1 MAHEMQFYID
11 GEWVEP
17 AVAHPLD
24 VIDPST
30 EEAYAKISLGGKA
43 DVDLAVAAA
52 RRAFESF
59 SQTTK
64 AERVDLLKRILAA
77 FQARYKDIADAISKE
92 MGAPTKLAMQAQA
105 GMGVGHISKMIEVL
119 ENFEFEHLEG
129 TTLIAKEP
137 IGVVGMITP
146 WNWPINQIT
155 CKVCPAIA
163 AGCTM
168 VLKPSEIAPM
178 DAIIFAEIMH
188 DAGVP
193 KGVFNLVNG
202 DGPGVG
208 TALSEHP
215 DIDMISFTG
224 SARAGVLIAK
234 AAADTIKRVH
244 QELGGKSAN
253 ILLDDV
259 DIDAAVTRGV
269 LNCFSNS
276 GQSCNA
282 PTRMFVPEQANGK
295 AIDAARL
302 AAESIKVGPPTAEGT
317 QMGPVVSEVQFKKI
331 QDLIQAGIDEGA
343 TLVAGG
349 TGRPEGLN
357 RGYYVRPTVF
367 ADVTPDMRIARE
379 EIFGPVLSI
388 LKYRSDDEV
397 VAEANNTVY
406 GLASYI
412 QSGNPKRAQAM
423 AKKMRS
429 GNVYINYAG
438 GDMGAP
444 FGGYKQSGNGREW
457 GKWGLEEFLE
467 IKGIVGYETA

>member
-1 MAHEMQFYID
+1 
-11 GEWVEP
+11 
-17 AVAHPLD
+17 
-24 VIDPST
+24 
-30 EEAYAKISLGGKA
+30 
-43 DVDLAVAAA
+43 
-52 RRAFESF
+52 
-59 SQTTK
+59 
-64 AERVDLLKRILAA
+64 
-77 FQARYKDIADAISKE
+77 
-92 MGAPTKLAMQAQA
+92 
-105 GMGVGHISKMIEVL
+105 
-119 ENFEFEHLEG
+119 
-129 TTLIAKEP
+129 
-137 IGVVGMITP
+137 MITP

-234 AAADTIKRVH
+234 AAADTIKRVQSGTWRQIREH
-244 QELGGKSAN
+244 
-253 ILLDDV
+253 LLDDV

-331 QDLIQAGIDEGA
+331 QDLIQAVSMRVPRWWPRDRAAGRLEPRLLRAADRVRRCDARYADCQRRNLWPGA
-343 TLVAGG
+343 
-349 TGRPEGLN
+349 
-357 RGYYVRPTVF
+357 F
-367 ADVTPDMRIARE
+367 D
-379 EIFGPVLSI
+379 
-388 LKYRSDDEV
+388 
-397 VAEANNTVY
+397 
-406 GLASYI
+406 
-412 QSGNPKRAQAM
+412 
-423 AKKMRS
+423 
-429 GNVYINYAG
+429 
-438 GDMGAP
+438 
-444 FGGYKQSGNGREW
+444 
-457 GKWGLEEFLE
+457 LE
-467 IKGIVGYETA
+467 ISFR